1 MSTRYRA
8 SSLGYGLISASA
20 LLFGTYGIW
29 SRLMGDSFD
38 PVYQAWVR
46 GLIII
51 VIMLPFL
58 LIGKRFRKI
67 ERQDWP
73 RVGVYFAF
81 TLFTQVPL
89 YYAFNTLPIGTAQ
102 LIFFAMFVIAA
113 YVVGRVYLGERITK
127 VKLVSMIL
135 AFVGLAIVCGV
146 SVIAF
151 APLGLALAALNGV
164 AAGGEIS
171 SSKKVSDK
179 YSPALLIFWGWLLT
193 IATHLPLSLLLDEA
207 QPVPQ
212 FNEAWLW
219 LFVYA
224 LVNAAAFWLVIV
236 GFKFVD
242 ASIGSLIGLTEVI
255 FGILFGALVFHEA
268 ITWSVGVGGTLIIL
282 AAMLPDLIDL
292 VKSKRPSKPIEPEPT
307 LEPELELE

>member
-1 MSTRYRA
+1 
-8 SSLGYGLISASA
+8 
-20 LLFGTYGIW
+20 
-29 SRLMGDSFD
+29 MGDSFD

-51 VIMLPFL
+51 AIMLPFL
-58 LIGKRFRKI
+58 IIGKRFRKI

-73 RVGVYFAF
+73 QVGVYFAF

-102 LIFFAMFVIAA
+102 LVFFAMFVIAA
-113 YVVGRVYLGERITK
+113 YIVGRVYLGERITK
-127 VKLVSMIL
+127 VKLLSMIL

-193 IATHLPLSLLLDEA
+193 IATHLPLSLLLGEA

-242 ASIGSLIGLTEVI
+242 ASIGSLVGLSEVV
-255 FGILFGALVFHEA
+255 FGILFGALIFHEA
-268 ITWSVGVGGTLIIL
+268 ITWSVGVGGALIIL
-282 AAMLPDLIDL
+282 AAMLPDLLSLIQN
-292 VKSKRPSKPIEPEPT
+292 RQPPEPIELVQE
-307 LEPELELE
+307 LEQETELELELD

>member
-1 MSTRYRA
+1 
-8 SSLGYGLISASA
+8 
-20 LLFGTYGIW
+20 
-29 SRLMGDSFD
+29 MGDSFD

-51 VIMLPFL
+51 AIMLPFL

-67 ERQDWP
+67 ERRDWP
-73 RVGVYFAF
+73 QVGVYFAF

-102 LIFFAMFVIAA
+102 LVFFAMFVIAA
-113 YVVGRVYLGERITK
+113 YIVGRIYLGEHITK

-135 AFVGLAIVCGV
+135 AFVGLAVVCGV

-171 SSKKVSDK
+171 SSKKVSGK
-179 YSPALLIFWGWLLT
+179 YSPALLIFWGWVLT
-193 IATHLPLSLLLDEA
+193 IATHLPLSLLLGEA

-236 GFKFVD
+236 GFKYVD
-242 ASIGSLIGLTEVI
+242 ASIGSLIGLSEVV
-255 FGILFGALVFHEA
+255 FGILFGALIFHEA
-268 ITWSVGVGGTLIIL
+268 ITWSVGVGGILIIF
-282 AAMLPDLIDL
+282 AAMLPDLLSLIQNRQPTEL
-292 VKSKRPSKPIEPEPT
+292 VSELEP
-307 LEPELELE
+307 EPELELEPE